1 LSYLYSP
8 PTWRNVQQMEGAL
21 RYGVPTSTLV
31 YRSSG
36 VWHNTMTAGMDDPA
50 AHSDTVSGLLLFFTR
65 PTVVPDSLFAE
76 MTASALTPADPSWTA
91 GTLAL
96 LP

>member
-1 LSYLYSP
+1 VPYLYSP
-8 PTWRNVQQMEGAL
+8 PTWRNVQTMEGAL

-31 YRSSG
+31 YRSG
-36 VWHNTMTAGMDDPA
+36 GIWHNTMVSGMDDPA
-50 AHSDTVSGLLLFFTR
+50 GHADTDASGLLLFFTR

-91 GTLAL
+91 GTLTPA
-96 LP
+96 